1 MQAARALDVSSE
13 AKTSATMD
21 VSRPTNAVPM
31 ETALRQM
38 SLVSKMTPMALTRDF
53 AALAIG
59 PGRVSFADYMKLR
72 LFDTAFY
79 GDNDRRQV
87 VGQRR
92 NRGLVLLANYRLDWM
107 GLFADKI
114 ASASYLAAYGLPVP
128 AAQAIYCEALQSS
141 TPTLCRNRDDLR
153 TFLMTEENYPLF
165 GKPTH
170 AFQSL
175 GSMGLKRYVSASN
188 SVELADGSMVA
199 LDKCVADIAN
209 NYATGYL
216 LQKLLTP
223 HPAVKALCGDR
234 LATVRVVTTATASGP
249 KVFRACWKIPAGG
262 NLADNYWRAGNLL
275 AQIDP
280 ATGRV
285 MRAMSGTGL
294 ALQQHTHHP
303 DTQANLIGATVPLWD
318 AIVSTAIEG
327 AKLLR
332 HMPLIGWDMA
342 SLDSGAT
349 IIEMNE
355 TPDLSL
361 NQLADARGILDDE
374 FSSFLQY
381 QKAQAKVWKQ
391 ANRRD
396 ALQL

>member
-1 MQAARALDVSSE
+1 M
-13 AKTSATMD
+13 
-21 VSRPTNAVPM
+21 
-31 ETALRQM
+31 
-38 SLVSKMTPMALTRDF
+38 
-53 AALAIG
+53 
-59 PGRVSFADYMKLR
+59 
-72 LFDTAFY
+72 
-79 GDNDRRQV
+79 
-87 VGQRR
+87 
-92 NRGLVLLANYRLDWM
+92 
-107 GLFADKI
+107 
-114 ASASYLAAYGLPVP
+114 
-128 AAQAIYCEALQSS
+128 
-141 TPTLCRNRDDLR
+141 
-153 TFLMTEENYPLF
+153 
-165 GKPTH
+165 
-170 AFQSL
+170 
-175 GSMGLKRYVSASN
+175 
-188 SVELADGSMVA
+188 
-199 LDKCVADIAN
+199 
-209 NYATGYL
+209 
-216 LQKLLTP
+216 
-223 HPAVKALCGDR
+223 
-234 LATVRVVTTATASGP
+234 
-249 KVFRACWKIPAGG
+249 FRACWKIPAGG

-275 AQIDP
+275 AQIDL

>member
-1 MQAARALDVSSE
+1 MHAAAQDVCHE
-13 AKTSATMD
+13 AKPPVIMD
-21 VSRPTNAVPM
+21 TSRPKNAIPM
-31 ETALRQM
+31 EAALRQM
-38 SLVSKMTPMALTRDF
+38 SQVSKMSPMALTRDF
-53 AALAIG
+53 AALAVG
-59 PGRVSFADYMKLR
+59 PGRVSFADYTKLR

-79 GDNDRRQV
+79 GSNDRRQV

-92 NRGLVLLANYRLDWM
+92 NRALVLVANYRLDWM

-128 AAQAIYCEALQSS
+128 AAQAIYCEALRTH
-141 TPTLCRNRDDLR
+141 TPTLCRNRDELR
-153 TFLMTEENYPLF
+153 AFLRREENYPLF
-165 GKPTH
+165 GKPTD

-175 GSMGLKRYVSASN
+175 GSMGLKRYVAASD
-188 SVELADGSMVA
+188 SVELADGSVVA
-199 LDKCVADIAN
+199 LEACVADIAKT
-209 NYATGYL
+209 YATGYL
-216 LQKLLTP
+216 LQKMLTP

-234 LATVRVVTTATASGP
+234 LATVRVVTAATEGGP
-249 KVFRACWKIPAGG
+249 KVIRACWKIPAGG

-275 AQIDP
+275 AQLDL
-280 ATGRV
+280 ANGRI

-303 DTQANLIGATVPLWD
+303 DTKANLIGATVPFWD
-318 AIVSTAIEG
+318 AIVTTALEG
-327 AKLLR
+327 AKLMR

-361 NQLADARGILDDE
+361 NQLADAKGILDAE
-374 FSSFLQY
+374 FLRFLDY
-381 QKAQAKVWKQ
+381 QKAQAKAWKQ

>member
-1 MQAARALDVSSE
+1 
-13 AKTSATMD
+13 
-21 VSRPTNAVPM
+21 
-31 ETALRQM
+31 
-38 SLVSKMTPMALTRDF
+38 VSKMTPMALTRDF

-59 PGRVSFADYMKLR
+59 PGRVSFADYTKLR

-79 GDNDRRQV
+79 GSNDRRQV

-128 AAQAIYCEALQSS
+128 SAQAIYCEALRTR
-141 TPTLCRNRDDLR
+141 TPTLCRNRDELR
-153 TFLMTEENYPLF
+153 TFLTTEENYPLF
-165 GKPTH
+165 GKPTD

-175 GSMGLKRYVSASN
+175 GSMGLKRYVSASD

-199 LDKCVADIAN
+199 LDACIADIAK
-209 NYATGYL
+209 NYATGYV

-275 AQIDP
+275 AQIDL

-285 MRAMSGTGL
+285 IRAMSGTGL

-303 DTQANLIGATVPLWD
+303 DTGASLIGATVPLWD

-327 AKLLR
+327 AKLMR

-342 SLDSGAT
+342 SLESAAT

-361 NQLADARGILDDE
+361 NQLADGKGVLDSE
-374 FSSFLQY
+374 FLSFLEH
-381 QKAQAKVWKQ
+381 QKGQTKAWKQ